1 MYIKIFYMSN
11 VPKSDQIT
19 VTCIYVYTYMYV
31 DIYVYGKYIYYRP
44 AMLRATLSK
53 FQLNERVNK

>member
-1 MYIKIFYMSN
+1 MSN

-19 VTCIYVYTYMYV
+19 VTCIYTYMYV
-31 DIYVYGKYIYYRP
+31 EIYVYGKYIYIT

>member
-1 MYIKIFYMSN
+1 MCQTFRRIGPNNCYMYMYIYMYTHTY
-11 VPKSDQIT
+11 I
-19 VTCIYVYTYMYV
+19 YTY
-31 DIYVYGKYIYYRP
+31 IYVYGKYIYYRP